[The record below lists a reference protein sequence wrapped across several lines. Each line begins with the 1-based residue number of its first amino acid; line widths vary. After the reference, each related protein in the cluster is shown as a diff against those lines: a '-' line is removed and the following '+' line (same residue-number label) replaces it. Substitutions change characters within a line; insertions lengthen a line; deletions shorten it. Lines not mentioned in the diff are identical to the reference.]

1 MPTPFGKQPRGDDK
15 LMVKMLLQRAL
26 LREKELKGAEQRISF
41 HEWLPIQ
48 EPKFTWTWQHLRYT
62 QKYLEMLHAR
72 EIRRLFIALPP
83 RHGKSE
89 QGTIRFPAYALEQ
102 DPSERVLQ
110 ACHTLAL
117 AKKFSRKTRSIVG
130 ARGVVPLDP
139 KRQAAEEWLTKAGG
153 GLWATGIPGNIT
165 GKGFTIILID
175 DPVKTREEV
184 ESPSNREKQWDWY
197 TDDLDTRREPG
208 CIELIQMTR
217 WHEDD
222 LGGRILEDNPI
233 GTEDEIV
240 VINLPALYEG
250 TDPADYVDSQGNP
263 FRTETNQA
271 LCPERFNTEALL
283 MKKRRMKGSFD
294 ALYQQR
300 PSPEEGDI
308 FKKEWLQ
315 ERRNN
320 FPSQLRLTQV
330 WDTAMQKEER
340 NDYSAMVQGCF
351 DPESGIIYV
360 AAMVNEKYE
369 FPDLKREMAKWR
381 LLRDAEVAVEDKAA
395 GISVA
400 QDLRASGIPCILIPA
415 GTKDKILR
423 AKSVT
428 DWCEAKTV
436 VFVDCPGNINEQL
449 IYQLLMFPNGKRD
462 DLVDAFV
469 HLLRR
474 LTGNA
479 RTWDEQDFDVI
490 RKALERNK
498 TPNNRR
504 DSRYA

>member
-1 MPTPFGKQPRGDDK
+1 MPGTQPRIVKGDDK
-15 LMVKMLLQRAL
+15 LMAKLLLQRAL
-26 LREKELKGAEQRISF
+26 LRQKELTHQETRMGFS
-41 HEWLPIQ
+41 EWLPIQ
-48 EPKFTWTWQHLRYT
+48 EPKYTWTWNHLKYT
-62 QKYLEMLHAR
+62 QKYLQMLHDR

-102 DPSERVLQ
+102 DPTEKVLI
-110 ACHTLAL
+110 ACHTSTL
-117 AKKFSRKTRSIVG
+117 AKKFSRKTRAIVQ
-130 ARGVVPLDP
+130 ARSVVNLDP
-139 KRQAAEEWLTKAGG
+139 KRQAVEEWLTKQGG
-153 GLWATGIPGNIT
+153 GVWATGIPGNIT
-165 GKGFTIILID
+165 GKGFTIICID

-184 ESPSNREKQWDWY
+184 ESLAIREKQWDWY

-208 CIELIQMTR
+208 CIELVQMTR

-222 LGGRILEDNPI
+222 LGGRLLEDNPI
-233 GTEDEIV
+233 GTDDEII
-240 VINLPALYEG
+240 VITLPALYEG
-250 TDPADYVDSQGNP
+250 TDPADFIDEHGQP
-263 FRTETNQA
+263 LRTEINQA
-271 LCPERFNTEALL
+271 LCPERFTTDVLL

-308 FKKEWLQ
+308 FKKDWL
-315 ERRNN
+315 ERRANN
-320 FPSQLRLTQV
+320 FPTEHRLTQV

-340 NDYSAMVQGCF
+340 NDFSAMVQGCF
-351 DPESGIIYV
+351 DTESNTIYV

-369 FPDLKREMAKWR
+369 FPELKREMAKWR
-381 LLRDAEVAVEDKAA
+381 LLRNAEVAVEDKAA

-400 QDLRASGIPCILIPA
+400 QDLRASGVPCILIPA

-423 AKSVT
+423 AKSIT
-428 DWCEAKTV
+428 DWCASLMV
-436 VFVDCPGNINEQL
+436 VFVDCPGNINEFL
-449 IYQLLMFPNGKRD
+449 INQLLMFPNGKRD

-479 RTWDEQDFDVI
+479 RTWDEDDFDVI
-490 RKALERNK
+490 RKALDRNRAAGLRSG
-498 TPNNRR
+498 N
-504 DSRYA
+504 RYA